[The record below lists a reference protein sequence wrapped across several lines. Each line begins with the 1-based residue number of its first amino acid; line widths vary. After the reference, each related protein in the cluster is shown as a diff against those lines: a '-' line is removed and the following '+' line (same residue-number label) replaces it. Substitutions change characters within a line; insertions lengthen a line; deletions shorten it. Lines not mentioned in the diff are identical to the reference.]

1 MNTQIEQVSEKMA
14 AAIIASA
21 QNILSDSRVAVNP
34 KTGKNNLRNSL
45 LSRDI
50 ESIVRITESGGIVI
64 NTFFGNYLRYIEQG
78 RPPKQGKMPPV
89 DALRDWALK
98 NGLSA
103 DNDTLWAISYAIWRD
118 GYAGRPILATLEKE
132 IEKSWQQQWADE
144 LFFCFISELNNYF
157 KS

>member
-1 MNTQIEQVSEKMA
+1 MNIEIEQLSEKMA
-14 AAIIASA
+14 AAIITSA

-34 KTGKNNLRNSL
+34 KTGKNSLRDSL

-50 ESIVRITESGGIVI
+50 ESIARTTESGGIVI
-64 NTFFGNYLRYIEQG
+64 ETFFGNYLRYIEQG
-78 RPPKQGKMPPV
+78 RQPKQGKMPPI

-98 NGLSA
+98 NGLPA
-103 DNDTLWAISYAIWRD
+103 DNNTLWGISYAIWRD

-132 IEKSWQQQWADE
+132 IEKSWRQQWADE
-144 LFFCFISELNNYF
+144 LFLCFTSELNNYF